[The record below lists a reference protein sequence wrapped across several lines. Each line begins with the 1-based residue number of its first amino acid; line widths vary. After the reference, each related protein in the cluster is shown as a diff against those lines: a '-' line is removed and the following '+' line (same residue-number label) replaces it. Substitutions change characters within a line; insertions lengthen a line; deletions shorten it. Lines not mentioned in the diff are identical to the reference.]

1 MDATIL
7 KNSLVTWRLMRYH
20 KTWSKTAASVVITRK
35 KNFRQI
41 CLSLWLLIVRTDHQE
56 VEKVEMRLCFV
67 LDSGNARLKI
77 SASYIKF
84 SPRSKTIFER
94 LGYSLRFHRAASV
107 IILPI
112 LFNDRDRNYTVL
124 EYNTPIL

>member
-1 MDATIL
+1 M
-7 KNSLVTWRLMRYH
+7 
-20 KTWSKTAASVVITRK
+20 
-35 KNFRQI
+35 
-41 CLSLWLLIVRTDHQE
+41 
-56 VEKVEMRLCFV
+56 EMRLCFV

-94 LGYSLRFHRAASV
+94 LGYSLRFHKAAIV

-124 EYNTPIL
+124 EYNTPIH

>member
-1 MDATIL
+1 M
-7 KNSLVTWRLMRYH
+7 
-20 KTWSKTAASVVITRK
+20 
-35 KNFRQI
+35 
-41 CLSLWLLIVRTDHQE
+41 
-56 VEKVEMRLCFV
+56 EMRLCFV

>member
-1 MDATIL
+1 M
-7 KNSLVTWRLMRYH
+7 
-20 KTWSKTAASVVITRK
+20 
-35 KNFRQI
+35 
-41 CLSLWLLIVRTDHQE
+41 
-56 VEKVEMRLCFV
+56 EMRLCFV
-67 LDSGNARLKI
+67 LDSDNARLKI

-94 LGYSLRFHRAASV
+94 LGYSLRFHKAASV